1 MAYGINFVTE
11 MLESVFQVKPDDQG
25 IEKMFRL
32 GRRDA
37 NNRAPRP
44 LLVGWTWN
52 TDCGLKHSL

>member
-44 LLVGWTWN
+44 LLVG
-52 TDCGLKHSL
+52 